1 MNRKL
6 ILVTSGDP
14 AGIGPEVIIKSFFEK
29 RASSFFI
36 IGRVEVF
43 EKTAKFLNKNLP
55 IKKMKDIGDFSQGKF
70 NILEP
75 EEKSNY
81 AFGNSPSENSG
92 KEAFLYLKKA
102 VDLIKNEKIKFILT
116 APVSKKLVSKVF
128 ENFSGHTYFFA
139 DEFGIPHEDVSMIF
153 YSRNLK
159 ISTVTQHLALREVSS
174 ALSIDKIISNVK
186 TSITALKKTGMQNP
200 RVAVCGLNPHCGEEG
215 AFGDE
220 EEKIIKPA
228 VEKLKSEG
236 VEISGP
242 MNIDEAIIG
251 TLKNKFDLI
260 VSMYHDQGILPVKLL
275 SHGRAANL
283 TWGLPFYRISPL
295 HGVAF
300 DIAGKGIARCDS
312 TVFALSLLEAMKD
325 A

>member
-1 MNRKL
+1 LNRKL

-14 AGIGPEVIIKSFFEK
+14 AGIGPEVIIKAFFEK
-29 RASSFFI
+29 RAVSFFV

-70 NILEP
+70 NILE
-75 EEKSNY
+75 
-81 AFGNSPSENSG
+81 PSENSG

-312 TVFALSLLEAMKD
+312 TVFALSLLEKIKD
-325 A
+325 G